1 MIIGNNYFGIET
13 LMQAAFE
20 VFLTERLRQYN
31 CYRNSL
37 LYAFIERDE
46 ILQGNDAMVL
56 FLTNKVLLIVK

>member
-1 MIIGNNYFGIET
+1 
-13 LMQAAFE
+13 MQAAFE